1 MVTQNDSRLGPNSLL
16 KTTSMLK
23 TIQCIKKDI
32 KSIHLLKIEVCK
44 NILTLADEAYY
55 GDSERK
61 EPLLTDRERKEPL
74 LTDSEYEYIKDHV
87 LSIDPGFES
96 ELGHTT
102 VQVNKGSV
110 KLPVWMGSMNKKHI
124 IPKEQTNVVL
134 TDKLDGVSCLF
145 SNDPKDG
152 VKLYTRGNGEY
163 GQDITHLYPFICG
176 MKTRSTER
184 FMIRGELIMKKSVF
198 ETLKD
203 IESNARN
210 TVSGVVNSKI
220 PNKKY
225 KQKIDF
231 VGYEVVSP
239 SLIPTK
245 QMEYMKSLGI
255 HSVHHIFEERI
266 SPAEIHEMLV
276 VRKNDS
282 EYEIDGIILTTN
294 EPYKAIKSGNPKHA
308 FAYKHN
314 FEDNAVVTTVLNVT
328 WNISKNAYYKPT
340 VEFEKICIHDVNIQ
354 RATGFN
360 GKFIFENKIGK
371 GSVIKVQRSGD
382 VIPYITEVIRSTTPE
397 MPSDEYI
404 WSPSGNDVMVKSKL
418 NNTELDEKLFEHML
432 TTLKFGGLGVGSIR
446 KLYHHNVRTLSQL
459 YALDVDA
466 ILKIEGFKKTSASK
480 LYANIQNRKNE
491 ITCIEYMVASKCFD
505 EGIGKKI
512 LIKITTVHQD
522 KRVSLDQLIQ
532 IDGVG
537 EARAQS
543 YLEGLARF
551 ELFRKKN
558 DLRCV
563 FEAVEVVEGETMK
576 GTFVVFTGFRD
587 AVLVERI
594 EALSGVVQSTLNKK
608 TTHLVYKSKE
618 KSSSKINT
626 AKEMNARAIQLEDFK
641 KEFGF

>member
-61 EPLLTDRERKEPL
+61 EPLLTDGERKEPLLTDGERKEPL

-225 KQKIDF
+225 KQK
-231 VGYEVVSP
+231 
-239 SLIPTK
+239 K
-245 QMEYMKSLGI
+245 
-255 HSVHHIFEERI
+255 
-266 SPAEIHEMLV
+266 
-276 VRKNDS
+276 
-282 EYEIDGIILTTN
+282 TN
-294 EPYKAIKSGNPKHA
+294 
-308 FAYKHN
+308 
-314 FEDNAVVTTVLNVT
+314 V
-328 WNISKNAYYKPT
+328 
-340 VEFEKICIHDVNIQ
+340 
-354 RATGFN
+354 
-360 GKFIFENKIGK
+360 
-371 GSVIKVQRSGD
+371 
-382 VIPYITEVIRSTTPE
+382 
-397 MPSDEYI
+397 
-404 WSPSGNDVMVKSKL
+404 
-418 NNTELDEKLFEHML
+418 
-432 TTLKFGGLGVGSIR
+432 
-446 KLYHHNVRTLSQL
+446 
-459 YALDVDA
+459 
-466 ILKIEGFKKTSASK
+466 
-480 LYANIQNRKNE
+480 
-491 ITCIEYMVASKCFD
+491 
-505 EGIGKKI
+505 
-512 LIKITTVHQD
+512 
-522 KRVSLDQLIQ
+522 
-532 IDGVG
+532 
-537 EARAQS
+537 
-543 YLEGLARF
+543 
-551 ELFRKKN
+551 
-558 DLRCV
+558 
-563 FEAVEVVEGETMK
+563 
-576 GTFVVFTGFRD
+576 
-587 AVLVERI
+587 
-594 EALSGVVQSTLNKK
+594 ALS
-608 TTHLVYKSKE
+608 
-618 KSSSKINT
+618 
-626 AKEMNARAIQLEDFK
+626 
-641 KEFGF
+641 